1 MKIMSSLVVVVA
13 LKAAVF
19 LFPVWIIAADPV
31 HSKESALIRETR
43 ETEMRLTRIVNHA
56 FCDSSL
62 SDEDKVS
69 KKNIEGSAHL
79 C

>member
-1 MKIMSSLVVVVA
+1 MKIMSSLVVVV
-13 LKAAVF
+13 AVF